1 MQTITTIGLDIAK
14 SVFQVHGVDASG
26 QVVIRRQLKRR
37 YVLAFFQKLPP
48 CLVGIEAC
56 ASSHHWSRE
65 LKALGHTVRLMPPAY
80 VKPYVKRQK
89 NDAADAEAICEAVT
103 RANMRFV
110 ATKTPEQQSCLTLHR
125 TRHLFIR
132 QQTAVIN
139 VIRAHLAEFGIV
151 APVGRK
157 GVEELLDVVADPSD
171 KRVPEIARACLAA
184 LGAQLR
190 RLKEQILEFDRMI
203 MAWHRSNDAS
213 RRLDAIPGVGPM
225 LATALV
231 ASVADPKVFRSG
243 RNFSAWIG
251 LVPKQHSSG
260 GKDRLGSISKQGDRY
275 LRSLFMA
282 GALAVIRYAKIH
294 GTKHR
299 PWLTALLARRP
310 TKVAAIALANKIA
323 RMAWAM
329 MVQRRALQGTRRAC
343 GVNEI
348 APDLRRDVTVGKGE
362 QHVMQSRSIRRSGQP
377 TCASALSNAC

>member
-1 MQTITTIGLDIAK
+1 
-14 SVFQVHGVDASG
+14 
-26 QVVIRRQLKRR
+26 
-37 YVLAFFQKLPP
+37 
-48 CLVGIEAC
+48 
-56 ASSHHWSRE
+56 
-65 LKALGHTVRLMPPAY
+65 MPPAY

-110 ATKTPEQQSCLTLHR
+110 ATKTPEQQSCLMLHR

-139 VIRAHLAEFGIV
+139 VMRAHLAEFGIV

-157 GVEELLDVVADPSD
+157 GIEELLDVVADSND
-171 KRVPEIARACLAA
+171 ERLPEVARDCLAA
-184 LGAQLR
+184 LGTQLR
-190 RLKEQILEFDRMI
+190 SLKAQILGFDRQI
-203 MAWHRSNDAS
+203 MAWHRSNETS
-213 RRLDAIPGVGPM
+213 RRLDAIPGVGPA

-231 ASVADPKVFRSG
+231 ASIADPKAFRSG
-243 RNFSAWIG
+243 RNFSAWVG
-251 LVPKQHSSG
+251 LVPKQHSSA
-260 GKDRLGSISKQGDRY
+260 GKYRLGSISKQGDRY

-294 GTKHR
+294 GSKHR

-329 MVQRRALQGTRRAC
+329 MA
-343 GVNEI
+343 
-348 APDLRRDVTVGKGE
+348 KGE
-362 QHVMQSRSIRRSGQP
+362 RYKEPI
-377 TCASALSNAC
+377 ALAA

>member
-1 MQTITTIGLDIAK
+1 MQTITAIGLDIAK
-14 SVFQVHGVDASG
+14 SVYQVHGIDAEDR
-26 QVVIRRQLKRR
+26 VIIRRQLKRR

-65 LKALGHTVRLMPPAY
+65 LQSLGHTVRLMPPAY

-103 RANMRFV
+103 MANMRFV
-110 ATKTPEQQSCLTLHR
+110 ATKTPEQQSCLMLHR

-157 GVEELLDVVADPSD
+157 GVEELLDVVADSND
-171 KRVPEIARACLAA
+171 DRLPEVARACLAA

-190 RLKEQILEFDRMI
+190 RLKEQILEFDRII
-203 MAWHRSNDAS
+203 MAWHRSNEAS

-282 GALAVIRYAKIH
+282 GALAVIRYAKIN

-310 TKVAAIALANKIA
+310 VKVAAIALANKIA

-329 MVQRRALQGTRRAC
+329 MARGECYKEPAALA
-343 GVNEI
+343 
-348 APDLRRDVTVGKGE
+348 A
-362 QHVMQSRSIRRSGQP
+362 
-377 TCASALSNAC
+377 

>member
-1 MQTITTIGLDIAK
+1 MQAVTTIGLDIAK
-14 SVFQVHGVDASG
+14 SVFQIHGVDAAG
-26 QVVIRRQLKRR
+26 NVIVRRQLKRR
-37 YVLAFFQKLPP
+37 YVLPFFQKLPP

-65 LKALGHTVRLMPPAY
+65 LQAVGHTVRLMPPAY
-80 VKPYVKRQK
+80 VRPYVKRHK

-110 ATKTPEQQSCLTLHR
+110 ATKTPEQQSCLMLHR

-132 QQTAVIN
+132 HQTSVIN
-139 VIRAHLAEFGIV
+139 AIRAHLAEFGIV
-151 APVGRK
+151 APVGRN
-157 GVEELLDVVADPSD
+157 GVEQLLVVAADARD
-171 KRVPEIARACLAA
+171 KRLPEAARACLLA

-190 RLKEQILEFDRMI
+190 TLKAQILNFDRQI
-203 MAWHRSNDAS
+203 MAWHRSSEAS
-213 RRLDAIPGVGPM
+213 KRLDELPGVGPA

-231 ASVADPKVFRSG
+231 ASVADPKAFRSG
-243 RNFSAWIG
+243 RNFSAWVG

-260 GKDRLGSISKQGDRY
+260 GKDKLGSISKQGDRY
-275 LRSLFMA
+275 LRSLFTA

-329 MVQRRALQGTRRAC
+329 MAKAERYKEPVALA
-343 GVNEI
+343 
-348 APDLRRDVTVGKGE
+348 A
-362 QHVMQSRSIRRSGQP
+362 
-377 TCASALSNAC
+377 

>member
-1 MQTITTIGLDIAK
+1 MQAVTTIGLDIAK
-14 SVFQVHGVDASG
+14 SVFQIHGVDAVG
-26 QVVIRRQLKRR
+26 NVIVRRQLKRR
-37 YVLAFFQKLPP
+37 YVLPFFRKLPP

-65 LKALGHTVRLMPPAY
+65 LQALGHMVRLMPPAY
-80 VKPYVKRQK
+80 VKPYVKRHK

-110 ATKTPEQQSCLTLHR
+110 ATKTPEQQSCLMLHR

-132 QQTAVIN
+132 HQTSVIN
-139 VIRAHLAEFGIV
+139 AIRAHLAEFGIV
-151 APVGRK
+151 APVGRN
-157 GVEELLDVVADPSD
+157 GVEQLLDVAADASD
-171 KRVPEIARACLAA
+171 KRLPEAARACLLA

-190 RLKEQILEFDRMI
+190 TLKAQILNFDRKI
-203 MAWHRSNDAS
+203 MAWHRSSEAS
-213 RRLDAIPGVGPM
+213 KRLDEIPGVGPA
-225 LATALV
+225 LATALI
-231 ASVADPKVFRSG
+231 ASVADPKAFRSG
-243 RNFSAWIG
+243 RNFSAWVG

-260 GKDRLGSISKQGDRY
+260 GKDKLGSISKQGDRY
-275 LRSLFMA
+275 LRSLFTA

-329 MVQRRALQGTRRAC
+329 MA
-343 GVNEI
+343 
-348 APDLRRDVTVGKGE
+348 KGE
-362 QHVMQSRSIRRSGQP
+362 RYKEPV
-377 TCASALSNAC
+377 TLAV